1 MARSPESDSS
11 SAVGAVAKASTTPGG
26 VIGGVLRELRADL
39 RPRRLVTCL
48 LVGVVCGVVGLV
60 YAISAAAFIF
70 SGPLAPYMVAG
81 VGMLLFATITLSLIT
96 ALGSS
101 QAGIVGTTQDVA
113 LVSFAVIAAA
123 IEADLT
129 ERDAAAQVLP
139 TVVAAIGLST
149 LLCGLVFYLLG
160 RFRLSRFVRFVPY
173 PVIAGFLAG
182 TGWLIIE
189 GAFGVITGSD
199 LSFEALP
206 SFAEGSALAK
216 IATAVVLAALLW
228 AIGRYGRNAVVLP
241 LVIVGAMAL
250 FHAAT
255 AAWGLSRESLIATGW
270 LIDVALPDRIW
281 PPLRPADVAAIDWQ
295 AVLAQAPKIT
305 SLLLLAPLALLMS
318 TSGIELSTDSEM
330 DMDRELKVTGTA
342 NVVAGLGG
350 GVAGFHGAGLSTLQH
365 KMGASSRLVGCTL
378 AVICLATLLFG
389 GPLLLL
395 LPLPVLGGLLMW
407 VGLSLLVMWLIE
419 TYDKLDRSDH
429 LVVVL
434 IVFVIGYFGFLEG
447 VVVGLAAGITL
458 FAIDCS
464 RIDIVRSALSAK
476 TYRSNVT
483 RPEELA
489 ALLDEHGDSIVLFR
503 LQGFMF
509 FGTAHRLL
517 RMVRER
523 IVDAEQPPVHFLLL
537 DFQRV
542 TGIDSSAILSFTRIK
557 KLADAMG
564 LALVFTSLSAK
575 LRRNLERGGLQDD
588 DATPSQ
594 DRGIHYFEDLDHGLE
609 WCEEQL
615 LAALLPQREADAR
628 VAVSAQLR
636 LLLDDEA
643 AAAALRPLLERV
655 TLRPGDFLTRQGEVS
670 QDLFF
675 IEAGQVTIEIASPQH
690 GRMRL
695 SSMSAGTLVG
705 EMAFY
710 LGRPRSTSMRAD
722 RAVVAWRLSRSALD
736 RLRLEHP
743 TVATLFHERIVKL
756 LAQRLTRTNALLQ
769 SLAD

>member
-241 LVIVGAMAL
+241 LVIVGAMA
-250 FHAAT
+250 
-255 AAWGLSRESLIATGW
+255 
-270 LIDVALPDRIW
+270 
-281 PPLRPADVAAIDWQ
+281 
-295 AVLAQAPKIT
+295 
-305 SLLLLAPLALLMS
+305 
-318 TSGIELSTDSEM
+318 
-330 DMDRELKVTGTA
+330 
-342 NVVAGLGG
+342 
-350 GVAGFHGAGLSTLQH
+350 
-365 KMGASSRLVGCTL
+365 
-378 AVICLATLLFG
+378 
-389 GPLLLL
+389 
-395 LPLPVLGGLLMW
+395 
-407 VGLSLLVMWLIE
+407 
-419 TYDKLDRSDH
+419 
-429 LVVVL
+429 
-434 IVFVIGYFGFLEG
+434 
-447 VVVGLAAGITL
+447 
-458 FAIDCS
+458 
-464 RIDIVRSALSAK
+464 
-476 TYRSNVT
+476 
-483 RPEELA
+483 
-489 ALLDEHGDSIVLFR
+489 
-503 LQGFMF
+503 
-509 FGTAHRLL
+509 
-517 RMVRER
+517 
-523 IVDAEQPPVHFLLL
+523 
-537 DFQRV
+537 
-542 TGIDSSAILSFTRIK
+542 
-557 KLADAMG
+557 
-564 LALVFTSLSAK
+564 
-575 LRRNLERGGLQDD
+575 
-588 DATPSQ
+588 
-594 DRGIHYFEDLDHGLE
+594 
-609 WCEEQL
+609 
-615 LAALLPQREADAR
+615 
-628 VAVSAQLR
+628 
-636 LLLDDEA
+636 
-643 AAAALRPLLERV
+643 
-655 TLRPGDFLTRQGEVS
+655 
-670 QDLFF
+670 
-675 IEAGQVTIEIASPQH
+675 
-690 GRMRL
+690 
-695 SSMSAGTLVG
+695 
-705 EMAFY
+705 
-710 LGRPRSTSMRAD
+710 
-722 RAVVAWRLSRSALD
+722 
-736 RLRLEHP
+736 
-743 TVATLFHERIVKL
+743 
-756 LAQRLTRTNALLQ
+756 
-769 SLAD
+769 